1 MALYKIKDFDP
12 DYKQHFGDDDVK
24 GMDLYAADEKIGSV
38 EDVLV
43 DDYGHFRYLV
53 INTGIWILGKRVLL
67 PIGRA
72 RIEYHQKRVHAEN
85 LTKYQVESLPELT
98 DDTLVDAA
106 HEERVRGVYRSTA
119 PTTGVGS
126 TRDRRY
132 AAPTAGDEMLDLD
145 TPYVDGEIDYP
156 RQATP
161 ALTPVPTPA
170 PTPDP
175 TPAPTPVTVPAPVA
189 ATPTDDRDPDLYA
202 MNDRN
207 HPSFKLYQERLIASK
222 TRQKT
227 GEAVISKHVETE
239 TATASVPVQKE
250 RVVIERMPSTGAT
263 TTVPGEA
270 NFKEGEVSR
279 LEVYAE
285 VPEFHKEAFVREE
298 VKVSKVVDRETA
310 TTQEQVRREEIDIKT
325 VDDRPIVDRN

>member
-1 MALYKIKDFDP
+1 MALHKIKDFDP

-24 GMDLYAADEKIGSV
+24 GMDLYATDEKIGSV
-38 EDVLV
+38 EDILV

-53 INTGIWILGKRVLL
+53 INTGLWILGKRVLL

-72 RIEYHQKRVHAEN
+72 RIEYHQKRVYAEN
-85 LTKYQVESLPELT
+85 LTKHQVESLPELT
-98 DDTLVDAA
+98 DDTLIDAA

-119 PTTGVGS
+119 APVTGVRADTS
-126 TRDRRY
+126 DRRY
-132 AAPTAGDEMLDLD
+132 AAPQDGDEMLDLD
-145 TPYVDGEIDYP
+145 TPYVDGAVEYQ
-156 RQATP
+156 RQSAPVPAPIPTP
-161 ALTPVPTPA
+161 IPEPAPVPTP
-170 PTPDP
+170 P
-175 TPAPTPVTVPAPVA
+175 PAPVA
-189 ATPTDDRDPDLYA
+189 ATPTTYDRDPDLYA

-239 TATASVPVQKE
+239 TATASVPVQTE

-263 TTVPGEA
+263 TIAPGEA

-279 LEVYAE
+279 MEVYAE

-298 VKVSKVVDRETA
+298 VKVSKVVDKETA
-310 TTQEQVRREEIDIKT
+310 TTQEQVRREEIDIKN
-325 VDDRPIVDRN
+325 VDDRQSVDRN

>member
-1 MALYKIKDFDP
+1 MALHKIKDFDP
-12 DYKQHFGDDDVK
+12 DYKKHFDDDDVK
-24 GMDLYAADEKIGSV
+24 GMDLYAAGDEKIGSV

-43 DDYGHFRYLV
+43 DDSGHFRYLV

-72 RIEYHQKRVHAEN
+72 RIEYHRKRVYAEN
-85 LTKYQVESLPELT
+85 LTKSQVEALPEFN
-98 DDTLVDAA
+98 DDTLVDLD
-106 HEERVRGVYRSTA
+106 HEERVRGVYRSSA
-119 PTTGVGS
+119 PATGVGS
-126 TRDRRY
+126 VGTQNYRATDRNDD
-132 AAPTAGDEMLDLD
+132 AMVDLD
-145 TPYVDGEIDYP
+145 TPYVDGQVEYQ
-156 RQATP
+156 RQA
-161 ALTPVPTPA
+161 A
-170 PTPDP
+170 PTPL
-175 TPAPTPVTVPAPVA
+175 PVTAPAPVA
-189 ATPTDDRDPDLYA
+189 ATPTDDRDADLYA
-202 MNDRN
+202 INEQN

-263 TTVPGEA
+263 TVVPGEA
-270 NFKEGEVSR
+270 NFQAGEVSR
-279 LEVYAE
+279 MDVYEE

-310 TTQEQVRREEIDIKT
+310 TTQEQVRREEIDVKN
-325 VDDRPIVDRN
+325 VDDRPMSDRN

>member
-1 MALYKIKDFDP
+1 MALHKIKDFDP

-43 DDYGHFRYLV
+43 DDYGHFRYLI

-72 RIEYHQKRVHAEN
+72 RIEYHQKHVYAEN
-85 LTKYQVESLPELT
+85 LTKHQVESLPEFT
-98 DDTLVDAA
+98 DDTLVDAD

-119 PTTGVGS
+119 PVAGVRATS
-126 TRDRRY
+126 DRRY
-132 AAPTAGDEMLDLD
+132 ADPQDGDEMLDLD
-145 TPYVDGEIDYP
+145 TPYVDGEIEYQ
-156 RQATP
+156 RQAAIVTTP
-161 ALTPVPTPA
+161 A
-170 PTPDP
+170 
-175 TPAPTPVTVPAPVA
+175 PAPVA
-189 ATPTDDRDPDLYA
+189 ATPTNYDREPDLYA

-239 TATASVPVQKE
+239 TATASVPIQKE
-250 RVVIERMPSTGAT
+250 RVVIERMPSTGT
-263 TTVPGEA
+263 TAMAPGEA

-279 LEVYAE
+279 MDVYEE

-310 TTQEQVRREEIDIKT
+310 TVQEQVRREEIDIKN
-325 VDDRPIVDRN
+325 VDDRPIVDRH